1 MTHILVWVL
10 VSLGGRNDSEI
21 VYSPPMADLE
31 SCQRLQKAVERQV
44 FQSQCIQIR
53 VPK

>member
-1 MTHILVWVL
+1 MTSILVWVL
-10 VSLGGRNDSEI
+10 VSLGGRNVSEI

-31 SCQRLQKAVERQV
+31 SCQRIQKAVERYA
-44 FQSQCIQIR
+44 FQTQCVQIR